1 MLMAL
6 GPGRPLFQLSAL
18 LRLLRGVQPLIVLLC
33 GSAMLF
39 FIHIADEMSEGDT
52 TSIDE
57 RLVLSLRQPN
67 DLATPIGPHW
77 LTQSAID
84 ISGLGGTTVLTMLTA
99 STAGFLIAIRR
110 RREALV
116 LVATVIS
123 ASIAKSLLKA
133 VFGRERPSLVA
144 HLSVVSDASFPSG
157 HATLSAVTYLTL
169 GAMLAHTQATTR
181 LRVYILSIA
190 VILVL
195 LIGASRV
202 FLGVHWPSD
211 VLAGWCLGSAWALA
225 AWMLTRSL
233 RPKPQ
238 TA

>member
-1 MLMAL
+1 MAF
-6 GPGRPLFQLSAL
+6 GPGRPLFQFSAI
-18 LRLLRGVQPLIVLLC
+18 LRLLRGVQPLIVLLLA
-33 GSAMLF
+33 SAVLF
-39 FIHIADEMSEGDT
+39 FIHVADEMAEGDT

-57 RLVLSLRQPN
+57 RLVLALRHPN
-67 DLATPIGPHW
+67 DLSVPIGPQW

-84 ISGLGGTTVLTMLTA
+84 ISGLGGTTVLTMLTVFI
-99 STAGFLIAIRR
+99 AGFLIAIRR
-110 RREALV
+110 RSEALI
-116 LVATVIS
+116 LVATIVS
-123 ASIAKSLLKA
+123 ASLAKSVLKA
-133 VFGRERPSLVA
+133 FFERPRPELVP
-144 HLSVVSDASFPSG
+144 HLAYVSDASFPSG

-169 GAMLAHTQATTR
+169 GAMLAQTQATTR

-225 AWMLTRSL
+225 SWMLVRSL
-233 RPKPQ
+233 RTQVRDLP
-238 TA
+238 